1 MESLLGTIQS
11 YAENHP
17 SIFPK
22 IVLGLLH
29 MHAEFPISNLP
40 FFCSLSSILFM
51 DIIFHK
57 IYRSIA
63 PAFHRTNAVGTTH
76 THRIYMKRSMNH
88 CFLADLESRS
98 VKKISI
104 IKLMVCNCQLKH
116 TTNKKWTVWLPGF
129 CLGKILFLVSYVF
142 RLPFG
147 HGGLI
152 IPKLL
157 TMIQRKSLPSFFYFF
172 VYFHVFI

>member
-1 MESLLGTIQS
+1 MAVHMVCVWPLIKTWDVRIEKMG
-11 YAENHP
+11 YAMLRGQTNSEHLHP
-17 SIFPK
+17 T
-22 IVLGLLH
+22 
-29 MHAEFPISNLP
+29 HACRISNFESPP
-40 FFCSLSSILFM
+40 FFSSLSSILFM
-51 DIIFHK
+51 DIIFRK

-129 CLGKILFLVSYVF
+129 CL
-142 RLPFG
+142 P
-147 HGGLI
+147 
-152 IPKLL
+152 
-157 TMIQRKSLPSFFYFF
+157 T
-172 VYFHVFI
+172 